1 MWAVY
6 PWKSFKNLENLVK
19 PMVLFGFLQNR
30 SRKSGKA
37 NGFVSFMFKKLLK
50 LAQAV
55 FLATCGCK
63 QLKIDGK
70 TNGFG
75 SAWVQVNQKHL

>member
-19 PMVLFGFLQNR
+19 QMVLFGFFQNR
-30 SRKSGKA
+30 SGKSGKE

-50 LAQAV
+50 SGTGSV
-55 FLATCGCK
+55 FG
-63 QLKIDGK
+63 
-70 TNGFG
+70 NM
-75 SAWVQVNQKHL
+75 WVQTIENR